1 MLLSQFIFSKFV
13 ISESF
18 GFLICKT
25 LDLLKKYENDKR
37 RLGFLYGQIKINEN
51 DIDVLSVHFL
61 NNDRS
66 SRLNLIETFNWI
78 KKEKMKPIVAGDFNI
93 IKTKDIKDVAS
104 KDYEISYYKKKYLSY
119 PVTKFSNNKVPVTL
133 DYILSHKD
141 KFTMRDVKCI
151 ETDASDHNA
160 VVVKIEVKST

>member
-1 MLLSQFIFSKFV
+1 
-13 ISESF
+13 
-18 GFLICKT
+18 
-25 LDLLKKYENDKR
+25 
-37 RLGFLYGQIKINEN
+37 
-51 DIDVLSVHFL
+51 
-61 NNDRS
+61 
-66 SRLNLIETFNWI
+66 
-78 KKEKMKPIVAGDFNI
+78 IVAGDFNI